1 MNAPR
6 APQPVRFLPLLV
18 TAALVAFGANS
29 ILCRAA
35 LASGSIDPFSFA
47 ILRVASGALVLLAVL
62 GLRRSRRPRAGVDR
76 RRSTPDWIAATML
89 VAYLV
94 PFSWAYTQVQ
104 AGTGTLLLFGAVQ
117 STLILAGLAG
127 GERPR
132 AGQWWGLALA
142 SAGLFL
148 LSAPGAQAPPAG
160 GAVAMVVAGAAW
172 GFYTVRGRGAGDP
185 VAATASNFVVATPL
199 VVAATAAAAFSSA
212 RFHLTL
218 DGVALAVASGALAS
232 ALGYIAWY
240 AAMRAL
246 TATNAAVL
254 QLAVP
259 ILAAA
264 GGVVLLGEPL
274 RARLMLAAVTLL
286 AGVALATMAPRPR
299 TARRQTSQPPQ
310 ESSPAMGSVA

>member
-1 MNAPR
+1 MDASR
-6 APQPVRFLPLLV
+6 TTQPVRFLPLLV
-18 TAALVAFGANS
+18 AAALAAFGANS

-35 LASGSIDPFSFA
+35 LDSGSIDPFSFA
-47 ILRVASGALVLLAVL
+47 LLRVASGAIVLLAVL
-62 GLRRSRRPRAGVDR
+62 GLRRRRRPSVGVDR

-89 VAYLV
+89 AAYLV
-94 PFSWAYTQVQ
+94 PFSWAYTRVQ
-104 AGTGTLLLFGAVQ
+104 TGTGALLLFGAVQ

-132 AGQWWGLALA
+132 ASQWWGLALA

-172 GFYTVRGRGAGDP
+172 GFYTMRGRGAGDP
-185 VAATASNFVVATPL
+185 VAATASNFIVATPL

-212 RFHLTL
+212 RFHVNL

-246 TATNAAVL
+246 TATNAAIL

-286 AGVALATMAPRPR
+286 AGIALATMAPRPR
-299 TARRQTSQPPQ
+299 TTRRQTPQPPQ
-310 ESSPAMGSVA
+310 ESSPAMGSVT